1 MPMKCCIC
9 ADTKA
14 QIVRLINH
22 SFAALCTV
30 HRQAHAA
37 VIAEQH
43 PDPAVCTKCGAAC
56 IACTLAMPTVKPPS
70 QFCGM
75 CGGTGVN
82 RDETRQCSV
91 CAGTGYNTPF

>member
-14 QIVRLINH
+14 KIVRLINH
-22 SFAALCTV
+22 SFAALCKA

-37 VIAEQH
+37 VITEEQ

-56 IACTLAMPTVKPPS
+56 VD
-70 QFCGM
+70 CGM
-75 CGGTGVN
+75 PPLVVEPRAPNPCAVAG
-82 RDETRQCSV
+82 SPV
-91 CAGTGYNTPF
+91 CENDDCIWCHPLF